1 MRRERL
7 ILLVAGEKYSIVWLS
22 VEAIY
27 SLRVPLFFP
36 LSPRHARPYLTL
48 IPQQPP
54 GRRLI
59 PYHPLIP
66 LRL

>member
-27 SLRVPLFFP
+27 SESPFFF
-36 LSPRHARPYLTL
+36 LSLLDTL
-48 IPQQPP
+48 APT
-54 GRRLI
+54 
-59 PYHPLIP
+59 
-66 LRL
+66 